1 MPKIQ
6 VGASKAKSATKAT
19 TTKPAKQ
26 VKEVKEK
33 REPSAYN
40 IFIKT
45 EMATWRQANPGKKV
59 TEAMKELGAM
69 WRDHP
74 SNPNRGKAPK
84 SKSKPGSAK
93 EKENALPGV
102 LPDSDDTV
110 PSSDD

>member
-6 VGASKAKSATKAT
+6 AGASKAKSATKAT

-26 VKEVKEK
+26 EVKEK

-40 IFIKT
+40 VFIKT

-84 SKSKPGSAK
+84 SKSKTTSAK
-93 EKENALPGV
+93 GKENLPSV